1 MSDKTDSND
10 RFDRI
15 LEGARLARRR
25 LVEYKKRNG
34 GALIYMENGKIKKEV
49 FEKPPVD

>member
-1 MSDKTDSND
+1 MKDRTDSKD
-10 RFDRI
+10 IFDQI
-15 LEGARLARRR
+15 IEGARLARKR